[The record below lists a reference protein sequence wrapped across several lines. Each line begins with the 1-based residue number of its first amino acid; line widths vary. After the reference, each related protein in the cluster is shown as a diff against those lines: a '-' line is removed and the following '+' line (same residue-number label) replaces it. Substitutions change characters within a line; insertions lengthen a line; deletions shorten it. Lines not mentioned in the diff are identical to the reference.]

1 MVTHGAKHRWSGGQH
16 QVSTG
21 ATREKEV
28 VALDNLIN
36 SVFGEVAHAVGYGW
50 DLSVLGPPCQF
61 S

>member
-1 MVTHGAKHRWSGGQH
+1 MVTNGAKHGWSGGQH

-36 SVFGEVAHAVGYGW
+36 SVFGEVAHAVG
-50 DLSVLGPPCQF
+50 
-61 S
+61 